1 MMPIE
6 SSNLLKNYVSCN
18 FMLKYYIAISFRQFT
33 KTLSQFFYLSRTNE
47 NLEIFM
53 SVSLTY
59 AIE

>member
-18 FMLKYYIAISFRQFT
+18 FMLKYYITISLRQFT
-33 KTLSQFFYLSRTNE
+33 KTLGQFFYLSSTNE

-53 SVSLTY
+53 SVSLTC